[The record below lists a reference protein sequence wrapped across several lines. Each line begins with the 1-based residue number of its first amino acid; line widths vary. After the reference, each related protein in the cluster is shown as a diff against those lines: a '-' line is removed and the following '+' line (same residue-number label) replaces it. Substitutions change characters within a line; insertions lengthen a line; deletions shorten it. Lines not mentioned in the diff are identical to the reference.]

1 MTEHLPLYAAAAAA
15 AILLAYFFLRSA
27 RGLNASPAQGSRFRE
42 FGEYVRL
49 RDLYRLA
56 VLMEEEG
63 KAFYLKLA
71 EKALDPKLKEL
82 CAGLAEEEALHRQLF
97 QDKLNRWR
105 PLGYNRLTWPA
116 FLEKVKQEG
125 FFENAPAENATED
138 QMAAYAIRQEIKTAE
153 FYQLFEPAFPE
164 AWKRERLQNLVSEE
178 RSHEAKLRAAYP
190 HLSLK

>member
-1 MTEHLPLYAAAAAA
+1 MTEHLPFYAAAAVAA
-15 AILLAYFFLRSA
+15 ALLAYFFLSRS
-27 RGLNASPAQGSRFRE
+27 RGLNASPSKGSRFRE
-42 FGEYVRL
+42 FGEHLRL

-56 VLMEEEG
+56 VTMEEEG
-63 KAFYLKLA
+63 KAFYLKLG

-105 PLGYNRLTWPA
+105 PLGYNRLTWPV

-125 FFENAPAENATED
+125 FFENPPAETASEEE
-138 QMAAYAIRQEIKTAE
+138 MAAYAIRQEIKTAE

-178 RSHEAKLRAAYP
+178 RAHEARLRAAYP